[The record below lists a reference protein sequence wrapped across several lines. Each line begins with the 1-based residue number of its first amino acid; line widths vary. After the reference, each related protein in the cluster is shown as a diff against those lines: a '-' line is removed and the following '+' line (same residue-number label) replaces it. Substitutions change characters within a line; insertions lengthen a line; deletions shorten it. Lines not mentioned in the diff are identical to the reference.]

1 MRATYMEC
9 WNNGIVGRRT
19 HHSIVPFFQYSNW
32 GEAPNLRVEDMKEQI
47 DNLVKLQGI
56 ETESNRIRSI
66 LSNVTQ
72 RLDSLSSMLNEFE
85 QTTKDEELRLDDLE
99 KNYRS
104 YKSDIEMN
112 TSRLK
117 KSQERLGF
125 IKTNK
130 EYQSLLKE
138 IEDVKT
144 INSQIEDQM
153 LEGLEQMDD
162 IERVLADR
170 DNEYKKLSEQVNSEK
185 QTITRETEKNN
196 KRLAELDAEWKRFSG
211 KIDPQL
217 LKIYLMVRD
226 KAGGIAVAPVKDAVC
241 RGCNMNIPSQMYNDL
256 RRCDSLKFCPSCQ
269 RIIYWKDT

>member
-1 MRATYMEC
+1 
-9 WNNGIVGRRT
+9 
-19 HHSIVPFFQYSNW
+19 
-32 GEAPNLRVEDMKEQI
+32 MKEQI

-56 ETESNRIRSI
+56 ETESNKIRSI

-72 RLDSLSSMLNEFE
+72 RLDSLYSRLSEFE
-85 QTTKDEELRLDDLE
+85 QTTEDEELRLDELK
-99 KNYRS
+99 KNYRL
-104 YKSDIEMN
+104 YKSDVETNI
-112 TSRLK
+112 SRLK
-117 KSQERLGF
+117 KSEGRLGSV
-125 IKTNK
+125 KTNK

-153 LEGLEQMDD
+153 LECLEQMDD

-170 DNEYKKLSEQVNSEK
+170 NNEYKKLSEQVDSEK
-185 QTITRETEKNN
+185 QNITHETEKNN
-196 KRLAELDAEWKRFSG
+196 KRLAELDTEWKRFSG

-226 KAGGIAVAPVKDAVC
+226 KAGGIAVAPVKDSVC
-241 RGCNMNIPSQMYNDL
+241 RGCNMNIPPQMYNEL
-256 RRCDSLKFCPSCQ
+256 QRCDSLKFCPSCQ